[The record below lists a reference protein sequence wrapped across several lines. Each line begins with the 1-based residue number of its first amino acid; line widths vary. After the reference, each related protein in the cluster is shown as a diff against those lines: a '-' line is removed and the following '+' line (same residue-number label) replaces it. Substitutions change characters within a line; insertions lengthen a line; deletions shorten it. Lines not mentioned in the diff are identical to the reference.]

1 MPTNSTLTNHGR
13 SQLISQPTYTQ
24 IWDAI
29 NDGTIYSCPSL
40 LSSFIILSFADLK
53 KYKFYYWFAFPAIH
67 SDPSWVPVASAESQA
82 VGASPGEYLASQDSA
97 ALVDAV
103 QTWSYG
109 VDSRQR
115 GFFLARKLRTSSGN
129 SSQSSWRIAELSEY
143 ENDFFTGA
151 AAGDRY
157 VCFADPSNYE
167 NAPGWMLRNLLVLV
181 KQRWGLDW
189 VQILRYRDVQS
200 KRDQGRSM
208 VIRLESKPVGDDA
221 SQAAKS
227 QQIPTPMPKI
237 TGWERNPAGKLA
249 GRIVN
254 LTEYMDPTRYG
265 LYFWNR
271 MLLASTDIIFFPVTY
286 RLADQSVDLNLKL
299 MKWRISPSL
308 NLEKIKHT
316 KCLLLGAG
324 TLGSYVARNLLV
336 CSVDL
341 PASSKKLRLIATAT
355 TF

>member
-1 MPTNSTLTNHGR
+1 
-13 SQLISQPTYTQ
+13 
-24 IWDAI
+24 
-29 NDGTIYSCPSL
+29 L

-67 SDPSWVPVASAESQA
+67 SDPSWVPVTSAESRQA
-82 VGASPGEYLASQDSA
+82 HDGSAPPGENLASQDSA

-115 GFFLARKLRTSSGN
+115 GFFLARKLRTASGN
-129 SSQSSWRIAELSEY
+129 SSGGSWRIASLSEY
-143 ENDFFTGA
+143 ENGFFTGA
-151 AAGDRY
+151 ASEDRY

-181 KQRWGLDW
+181 KQRWGLDR

-208 VIRLESKPVGDDA
+208 VIRLESKLVGDEA
-221 SQAAKS
+221 SSTAKS
-227 QQIPTPMPKI
+227 QQISGQIPKI

-254 LTEYMDPTRYG
+254 LTEYMDPTRYSCYCWG
-265 LYFWNR
+265 KAA
-271 MLLASTDIIFFPVTY
+271 LASTDLHF
-286 RLADQSVDLNLKL
+286 S
-299 MKWRISPSL
+299 S
-308 NLEKIKHT
+308 HT
-316 KCLLLGAG
+316 G
-324 TLGSYVARNLLV
+324 
-336 CSVDL
+336 
-341 PASSKKLRLIATAT
+341 
-355 TF
+355 

>member
-1 MPTNSTLTNHGR
+1 M
-13 SQLISQPTYTQ
+13 Q

-67 SDPSWVPVASAESQA
+67 SDPSWVPVASADSHQIQD
-82 VGASPGEYLASQDSA
+82 ASTPLGEHLASQESA
-97 ALVDAV
+97 AFVDAV

-115 GFFLARKLRTSSGN
+115 GFFLARKLRATPGT
-129 SSQSSWRIAELSEY
+129 SSQSRWRIAELSEY
-143 ENDFFTGA
+143 ENGFFTGA
-151 AAGDRY
+151 ASEDQY

-181 KQRWGLDW
+181 KQRWRLDR

-208 VIRLESKPVGDDA
+208 VIRLESKPVGDGSTA
-221 SQAAKS
+221 TS
-227 QQIPTPMPKI
+227 QQTTSNQMPKI

-254 LTEYMDPTRYG
+254 LAEYMDPARYSHSHN
-265 LYFWNR
+265 FRSKN
-271 MLLASTDIIFFPVTY
+271 ASDKVLISSFLCDIQASRPV
-286 RLADQSVDLNLKL
+286 
-299 MKWRISPSL
+299 
-308 NLEKIKHT
+308 
-316 KCLLLGAG
+316 G
-324 TLGSYVARNLLV
+324 
-336 CSVDL
+336 
-341 PASSKKLRLIATAT
+341 
-355 TF
+355 

>member
-1 MPTNSTLTNHGR
+1 M
-13 SQLISQPTYTQ
+13 YTQ

-82 VGASPGEYLASQDSA
+82 AGAPPGECLASQDSA

-115 GFFLARKLRTSSGN
+115 GFFLARKLRASSGN

-143 ENDFFTGA
+143 EKDFFAGA
-151 AAGDRY
+151 SSEDRY

-181 KQRWGLDW
+181 KQRWGLDR

-208 VIRLESKPVGDDA
+208 VIRLEMKPVGGDA
-221 SQAAKS
+221 TSTAKS
-227 QQIPTPMPKI
+227 EQTPPQMPKI

-254 LTEYMDPTRYG
+254 LTEYMDPARYS
-265 LYFWNR
+265 LYFWNKN
-271 MLLASTDIIFFPVTY
+271 A
-286 RLADQSVDLNLKL
+286 
-299 MKWRISPSL
+299 
-308 NLEKIKHT
+308 
-316 KCLLLGAG
+316 AG
-324 TLGSYVARNLLV
+324 KY
-336 CSVDL
+336 
-341 PASSKKLRLIATAT
+341 
-355 TF
+355 